1 MTTAKA
7 TLAHFSIDAAAS
19 LFTVQAFA
27 AGMVAVVAHSP
38 KFAIRDMVGGIEF
51 VPGSL
56 QDAFVE
62 LSVNLGSLEIM
73 DEVRMNER
81 LEIERVMFDEVSEK
95 MQYPKAQY
103 RSSNVSALKTAENMY
118 RVTVKGDLALHGIT
132 RGVGLEAQVV
142 VGEET
147 LRAQGSLAINQ
158 SDFELKIASVAGGTL
173 KIKDELKFAYF
184 ILGRRSK

>member
-62 LSVNLGSLEIM
+62 LSSISVLLKLWM
-73 DEVRMNER
+73 K
-81 LEIERVMFDEVSEK
+81 SE
-95 MQYPKAQY
+95 
-103 RSSNVSALKTAENMY
+103 
-118 RVTVKGDLALHGIT
+118 
-132 RGVGLEAQVV
+132 
-142 VGEET
+142 
-147 LRAQGSLAINQ
+147 
-158 SDFELKIASVAGGTL
+158 
-173 KIKDELKFAYF
+173 
-184 ILGRRSK
+184 